1 MAITHKSISE
11 QLYESL
17 RTEIISGSLKP
28 GERVVE
34 ADVAKKYGISNTP
47 VREAFSLLVA
57 QGLLTTFPYCGT
69 YVTVLSAEDA
79 RELTDF
85 RIFMEAEA
93 AAKAF
98 PDLTEADADYLEEL
112 CIKADKMHS
121 LGDDVQSI
129 EYDVQFHEYLLKKCG
144 SKLILEI
151 WGLLRNRIAL
161 FQLMTRPYNEATIP
175 LLTDRHSGI
184 ISAIRKKD
192 LPGLQKALADHLSV
206 SLTRGGLLS
215 SENIIYK

>member
-1 MAITHKSISE
+1 MTITHKSISE
-11 QLYESL
+11 QLYETL
-17 RTEIISGSLKP
+17 RTEIISGNLKP

-34 ADVAKKYGISNTP
+34 AEIAKKYGVSNTP
-47 VREAFSLLVA
+47 VREAFSLLCA

-69 YVTVLSAEDA
+69 YVTVLSVEDA

-98 PDLTEADADYLEEL
+98 DDLTCADADYLESL
-112 CIKADKMHS
+112 CIKADEMHA

-129 EYDVQFHEYLLKKCG
+129 EYDIQFHEYLLKKCG

-151 WGLLRNRIAL
+151 WGLLRNRVAL

-175 LLTDRHSGI
+175 LLIDRHRGI
-184 ISAIRKKD
+184 IEAIRNKD
-192 LPGLQKALADHLSV
+192 LSALQKALTDHLKV
-206 SLTRGGLLS
+206 SLTRGGLTAS
-215 SENIIYK
+215 KEIVYK